1 MEVYADNASTT
12 QLNKK
17 AFEEMICVAKDI
29 YGNPSS
35 LHEKGRESDQKISS
49 ARKQI
54 AKILNC
60 KPNEIIFTS
69 GGTESNNMAI
79 TKLYIDGLKHGK
91 NHIITTMIEHP
102 SVYNT
107 IRYLEKECNASVDY
121 VMPDEYGHIY
131 PGKIKELINEHTSF
145 VSIMYANNEIGSL
158 NDIKVIGEI
167 CMNHNIPL
175 HTDAVQAIGH
185 IDINLNDLNI
195 TMLSASAHKFGGM
208 KGTGFLYVNS
218 SYKSSNDFQ
227 LMYGGEQENGRRPG
241 TENVLGIIAM
251 ASALK
256 EETKKDKEYVW
267 KLNRKIKNGLSEI
280 DNAHINSDDYTLP
293 GHISVSFDGIDG
305 EVLLFYLDLNHVYVS
320 STSACSSHSV
330 EPSRTLKAIGLS
342 DSMAKSTVR
351 ISINNNN
358 TEEEI
363 DYLLSV
369 LNKLILKLKK

>member
-1 MEVYADNASTT
+1 MEVYADNAATT
-12 QLNKK
+12 KLSQKAYDEMLNY
-17 AFEEMICVAKDI
+17 AKDL

-35 LHEKGRESDQKISS
+35 LHEKGREADRAINLARKKISN
-49 ARKQI
+49 
-54 AKILNC
+54 ILKC
-60 KPNEIIFTS
+60 DDNEIIFTS

-79 TKLYIDGLKHGK
+79 MKLFVDGLERGK
-91 NHIITTMIEHP
+91 DHIITTMIEHP

-107 IRYLEKECNASVDY
+107 IKYLENECGAKVDY
-121 VMPDEYGHIY
+121 IMPDGYGHIN
-131 PGKIKELINEHTSF
+131 PDEIKDLFNRRTSF
-145 VSIMYANNEIGSL
+145 VSVMFANNELGSL
-158 NDIKVIGEI
+158 NDIKRIGEI
-167 CMNHNIPL
+167 CNIARIPF
-175 HTDAVQAIGH
+175 HTDAVQAVGH
-185 IDINLNDLNI
+185 VDIDLKDLNI

-208 KGTGFLYVNS
+208 KGSGFLYVNS
-218 SYKSSNDFQ
+218 LYKKTSDYR
-227 LMYGGEQENGRRPG
+227 LMYGGGQENTKRPG
-241 TENVLGIIAM
+241 TENTLGIIAM
-251 ASALK
+251 ASAL
-256 EETKKDKEYVW
+256 EEEMKKDKEYVW
-267 KLNRKIKNGLSEI
+267 KLNRKIKDGLSMI
-280 DNAHINSDDYTLP
+280 DIAHINSDDNTLP
-293 GHISVSFDGIDG
+293 GHINVSFDGIDG

>member
-1 MEVYADNASTT
+1 MDIYADNASTT
-12 QLNKK
+12 SLSEK
-17 AFEEMICVAKDI
+17 AYKEMIRFAKDL

-35 LHEKGRESDQKISS
+35 LHEKGRQADQEINI
-49 ARKQI
+49 ARRKI

-60 KPNEIIFTS
+60 KTNEIIFTS

-79 TKLYIDGLKHGK
+79 MKLFMDGLKHGK

-107 IRYLEKECNASVDY
+107 IKHLEEECGALVDY
-121 VMPDEYGHIY
+121 IMPDEHGHIHSI
-131 PGKIKELINEHTSF
+131 KVKELINEHTSF

-158 NDIKVIGEI
+158 NDIKAIGKI
-167 CMNHNIPL
+167 CANHNIPF

-185 IDINLNDLNI
+185 IDIDLNNSNI

-218 SYKSSNDFQ
+218 LYKSSNDFQ

-251 ASALK
+251 ASAL
-256 EETKKDKEYVW
+256 EDEINKDKEYVW
-267 KLNRKIKNGLSEI
+267 KLNRKLKEGLSEI
-280 DNAHINSDDYTLP
+280 DIAYINSDSNTLP
-293 GHISVSFDGIDG
+293 GHINVSFDGIDG
-305 EVLLFYLDLNHVYVS
+305 EVLLFYLDLNYIYVS

-342 DSMAKSTVR
+342 DKLAKSTLR

-369 LNKLILKLKK
+369 LNKLILKLRK